1 MFILIR
7 TAITAT
13 YGILDLQEIRLRE
26 VHAPGIQL
34 MGILLL
40 IGDTTQKIDMV
51 QTYRTIVCQCVL
63 HQEVSIGTSALCEF
77 LVTLVK
83 IYTITLNPGRYP
95 SLVLGMSLTVREV
108 QFVVQFV
115 VLVLESNHLHQ
126 IDISRTCDNH
136 TVNDGVTS

>member
-34 MGILLL
+34 MSILLL
-40 IGDTTQKIDMV
+40 VGDTTQEIDMV
-51 QTYRTIVCQCVL
+51 QTNRTIVCQRIL
-63 HQEVSIGTSALCEF
+63 HQEVSIGTSALGEF